1 MDSVDRFVRKGI
13 SSWNFERLQK
23 LQLKSVN
30 NVRFLRLHKYCLG
43 AILMPKPE
51 YTGVS
56 VI

>member
-1 MDSVDRFVRKGI
+1 MESVDRFVRKGI

-43 AILMPKPE
+43 ANLMPKPE